1 MLQNALKK
9 SSPNKSR
16 KRVPGTEL
24 PGNNA
29 KLTETTHIHSQL
41 FLLKGAKRTQQSY
54 NWYEFLSKESTYQSQ
69 MKETKSVSNI

>member
-1 MLQNALKK
+1 MLQTALKSRK

-24 PGNNA
+24 PDIDA

-41 FLLKGAKRTQQSY
+41 FLHKGVKKDT
-54 NWYEFLSKESTYQSQ
+54 
-69 MKETKSVSNI
+69 TKLQLVGIFKQRKHIPISDERN